1 MGSIYSRIDK
11 NNNKKYYGSI
21 YHNGKRIRKFLGNS
35 KELAEASLK
44 KLEYELLFNIQN
56 FYTKYQI
63 PSYEKAILSFLKEVE
78 RTSVKFKQVSDIDT
92 KLNYFKNYCFSIGIS
107 DLDAINRNHANTYIV
122 KRSQTKL
129 APATLN
135 MEFRFIKR
143 FFNYCIMMGWINL
156 NPFFGIKYI
165 KDRRNLRRYFFTD
178 DDLST
183 IMNNANIYYD
193 FYMILLNTGIRS
205 TDAYSLKPEHIKDNY
220 LVKQMNKTGDWLN
233 IPLPATAQQI
243 LEKRISGEFI
253 FDELQTSFQ
262 RRKYTKPT
270 RNINNCFIWLS

>member
-21 YHNGKRIRKFLGNS
+21 YHNGKRIRNFLGNS

-129 APATLN
+129 APSTLN

-156 NPFFGIKYI
+156 NFFFEIQYI
-165 KDRRNLRRYFFTD
+165 KDP
-178 DDLST
+178 
-183 IMNNANIYYD
+183 
-193 FYMILLNTGIRS
+193 RS
-205 TDAYSLKPEHIKDNY
+205 A
-220 LVKQMNKTGDWLN
+220 VKW
-233 IPLPATAQQI
+233 
-243 LEKRISGEFI
+243 
-253 FDELQTSFQ
+253 
-262 RRKYTKPT
+262 
-270 RNINNCFIWLS
+270 

>member
-143 FFNYCIMMGWINL
+143 FFNYCIMMGW
-156 NPFFGIKYI
+156 
-165 KDRRNLRRYFFTD
+165 
-178 DDLST
+178 
-183 IMNNANIYYD
+183 MN
-193 FYMILLNTGIRS
+193 S
-205 TDAYSLKPEHIKDNY
+205 
-220 LVKQMNKTGDWLN
+220 
-233 IPLPATAQQI
+233 
-243 LEKRISGEFI
+243 EFI
-253 FDELQTSFQ
+253 FNELQTSFQ
-262 RRKYTKPT
+262 RRKCTEHLQSNFEPDFVRKN
-270 RNINNCFIWLS
+270 NINLHTFRHTYAHNMLNKGVPKEVLQTLLGHRSIKTTEIYANWVRKEELERWV